1 VVKYPSL
8 WGLVQR
14 QHATLWTWKLGFE
27 SLIPSKLST
36 PLWEKSPSTP
46 RALLFLSPIKIN
58 KKPRAFERTNMK
70 KTTLLQSDLS
80 YIIATLG
87 HLDTLVIA
95 DAGLPIPAE
104 TLRIDLALTRGV
116 PGAVQ
121 TLKVILDE
129 MKVEAVILAEE
140 AKDRNPQFLA
150 DVQELLPDVSVE
162 FVPHTVFK
170 TRTASAR
177 AVVRTGEFAPYANVI
192 LVSGVVF

>member
-1 VVKYPSL
+1 
-8 WGLVQR
+8 
-14 QHATLWTWKLGFE
+14 
-27 SLIPSKLST
+27 
-36 PLWEKSPSTP
+36 
-46 RALLFLSPIKIN
+46 
-58 KKPRAFERTNMK
+58 MK

-104 TLRIDLALTRGV
+104 TVRIDLALTQGV

-121 TLKVILDE
+121 TLKVVLDE
-129 MKVEAVILAEE
+129 MKVERVILAEE
-140 AKDRNPQFLA
+140 VKHHNQKFLE
-150 DVQELLPDVSVE
+150 DVQELLPGVPVE
-162 FVPHTVFK
+162 FVSHVEFK

-177 AVVRTGEFAPYANVI
+177 AVVRTGEFSPYANVI